1 MKPLS
6 RLQAAAG
13 IGASLRDWM
22 HCADANL
29 DLDPVTLT
37 GRASDMAIRLGWRAM
52 LVWQN
57 PKHVIYVGQPF
68 FTVLPRRV

>member
-1 MKPLS
+1 MLFFSHFVHILPPFFVPLPPMN
-6 RLQAAAG
+6 QAAAG

-37 GRASDMAIRLGWRAM
+37 GRASDMAMAIEGRVLGKI
-52 LVWQN
+52 L
-57 PKHVIYVGQPF
+57 
-68 FTVLPRRV
+68 